1 MTNYLSPFLFNFNEI
16 IELDTEIMEL
26 FQKSSEISVPQLQD
40 REILGSIDED
50 LLFHALKKKQL
61 RKEIRRY
68 EENKRLNKYTKCFWF
83 SCIGQLDR
91 NKTG

>member
-16 IELDTEIMEL
+16 IELDTEIMQL
-26 FQKSSEISVPQLQD
+26 FHKSSEISEKF

-61 RKEIRRY
+61 RK
-68 EENKRLNKYTKCFWF
+68 
-83 SCIGQLDR
+83 
-91 NKTG
+91 